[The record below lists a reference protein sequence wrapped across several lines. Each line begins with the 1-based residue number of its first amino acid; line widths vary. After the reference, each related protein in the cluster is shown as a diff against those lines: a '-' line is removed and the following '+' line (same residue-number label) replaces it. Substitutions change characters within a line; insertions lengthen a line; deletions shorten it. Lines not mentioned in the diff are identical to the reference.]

1 MTNKRWVAIGLS
13 IIVLIVSLI
22 LPAAASIFMADE
34 EDNEDKATDFFTA
47 FIDDA
52 QAETVVREGDGFNRI
67 ALIDVQGEMINQQAA
82 PFAQGGYNH
91 TLLLDQLEQ
100 IKTDDTVKAILL
112 RVNTPGGGVYES
124 AELTDKIKEV
134 KEARDIPVYT
144 VMESMAASGGYYI
157 SAQSEKIF
165 ATKETL
171 TGSIGV
177 IMQGFNVSG
186 LLDKL
191 GIEDT
196 TIKSGD
202 LKDLGSTTRPNTEE
216 EIAVLQEL
224 VDGMYERFVSEII
237 TGRDMSREQV
247 LDLADG
253 RIYSGAQAETLGLV
267 DEIGYFDDAL
277 ATLEADFDLSGAEV
291 FQYEGSSLTMFDQ
304 FFLSMKQL
312 LPQAESTPL
321 NSIGQTEEAPTFK
334 YLYRGL

>member
-22 LPAAASIFMADE
+22 LPAVASVFIAEDDDE
-34 EDNEDKATDFFTA
+34 KATGFFTA
-47 FIDDA
+47 LIEDT
-52 QAETVVREGDGFNRI
+52 QAETVIRDGDAVNRI
-67 ALIDVQGEMINQQAA
+67 ALIDVQGEMINQQVS

-91 TLLLDQLEQ
+91 NLILDQLEQ
-100 IKTDDTVKAILL
+100 IKTDETVKAILL

-134 KEARDIPVYT
+134 KESRDIPVYT

-165 ATKETL
+165 ATQETL

-202 LKDLGSTTRPNTEE
+202 LKDLGSATRPNTEE
-216 EIAVLQEL
+216 EIAVLQGL

-237 TGRDMSREQV
+237 VGRDMSRDQV

-253 RIYSGAQAETLGLV
+253 RIYSGAQAKTLGLI
-267 DEIGYFDDAL
+267 DELGYFDDAL
-277 ATLEADFDLSGAEV
+277 ATLEADFDLTGAEV
-291 FQYEGSSLTMFDQ
+291 FKYEGTSLNMFDQ
-304 FFLSMKQL
+304 FFLSMKNM

-321 NSIGQTEEAPTFK
+321 DSIGQTEEAPTFK